1 MKVKEGID
9 LRIGPNLE
17 VARGELVLTIS
28 QNMKAKFK
36 QIKLNLKE
44 KKLQTKREENLTK
57 ETLKKIKETLN
68 QRKIKYEEGA

>member
-1 MKVKEGID
+1 MKVKERID

-28 QNMKAKFK
+28 QNMKAEFE
-36 QIKLNLKE
+36 QIKLNSKE

-68 QRKIKYEEGA
+68 QRKIKYEEGV